1 MRHVYVVKMERN
13 ASGMTMAMIAAQA
26 KGMDPADS
34 TPDAIIASE
43 KAGQAYL
50 VASAILPAEMRG
62 ITVPE
67 LEALGFE
74 IGKQEG
80 WFVEAKLPPGW
91 RKVGSTHDMWSYIHD
106 DTGKQRASIFYK
118 AAWYDTS
125 ATLYWD
131 KE

>member
-1 MRHVYVVKMERN
+1 MEPVTVVKMQRD
-13 ASGMTMAMIAAQA
+13 ASGMTMAMIAALE
-26 KGMDPADS
+26 KGMNPADS

-50 VASAILPAEMRG
+50 VSSAILPAEMKG

-74 IGKQEG
+74 IGKREG
-80 WFVEAKLPPGW
+80 LFVEAKLPPGW
-91 RKVGSTHDMWSYIHD
+91 RKVGSDHDMWSYIHD
-106 DTGKQRASIFYK
+106 DTGKQRASVFYK

-125 ATLYWD
+125 ATLYWG